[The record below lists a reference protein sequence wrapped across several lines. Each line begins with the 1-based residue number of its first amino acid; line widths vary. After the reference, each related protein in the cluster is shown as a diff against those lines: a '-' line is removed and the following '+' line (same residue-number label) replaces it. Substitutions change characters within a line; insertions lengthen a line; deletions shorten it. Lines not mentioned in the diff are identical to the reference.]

1 MKTFL
6 FQGDSITD
14 AGRRRDEYGKD
25 SYGYPTFVE
34 GILGAKYPNAFDFIN
49 MGVSGNRSVDML
61 ARIKEDAI
69 NYKPDVLT
77 VLIGVNDVWHEL
89 GGRRNGIDADLYF
102 TYYEMFVTQVLKM
115 CPKTKIFILEPF
127 VLKASATEK
136 DWNIFKNEV
145 HLRAVKAKELAEKY
159 SLPFIPLQETFDEL
173 TETAPA
179 DHWLKDGVH
188 PAPAGHYL
196 IAEKIVAAVEKNC
209 PELLK

>member
-34 GILGAKYPNAFDFIN
+34 GILGAKYPN
-49 MGVSGNRSVDML
+49 

-102 TYYEMFVTQVLKM
+102 TYYEMFVTQVMKM

-159 SLPFIPLQETFDEL
+159 SLPFIPLQETFDGL
-173 TETAPA
+173 PETAPA

-188 PAPAGHYL
+188 PAPAGHYV